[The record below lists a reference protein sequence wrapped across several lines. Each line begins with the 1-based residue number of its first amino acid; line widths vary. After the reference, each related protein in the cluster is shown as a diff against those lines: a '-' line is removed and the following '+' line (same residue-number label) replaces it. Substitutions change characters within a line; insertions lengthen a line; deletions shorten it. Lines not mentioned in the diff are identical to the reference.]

1 MKWLETTEYTGPIS
15 LTVKFY
21 VKENEVSKF
30 REIMKT
36 MVEYSNSDHGALMYK
51 LNDDFKV
58 RIFWEGHKIL
68 RNSPLTSTVH
78 SYKQTKVS
86 KRKISQ
92 NFVTFSEYMNF
103 KDSTV
108 FWLTEE
114 WKTVSDLK
122 NHATDEN
129 HGKVSKMLGETLRA
143 PPHVGLYKNNS

>member
-1 MKWLETTEYTGPIS
+1 MENIQLGPEFIKWLETTDYTGPIS

-51 LNDDFKV
+51 LNDDFK
-58 RIFWEGHKIL
+58 
-68 RNSPLTSTVH
+68 
-78 SYKQTKVS
+78 
-86 KRKISQ
+86 
-92 NFVTFSEYMNF
+92 
-103 KDSTV
+103 DSTV

-114 WKTVSDLK
+114 WKSVSDLK

-129 HGKVSKMLGETLRA
+129 HGKVAKTLGETLRA
-143 PPHVGLYKNNS
+143 PPHVGLYKNNN

>member
-1 MKWLETTEYTGPIS
+1 MENIQLGPEFMKWLETTDYTGPIS

-36 MVEYSNSDHGALMYK
+36 MVEYSNSDHSALMYK
-51 LNDDFKV
+51 LNDD
-58 RIFWEGHKIL
+58 
-68 RNSPLTSTVH
+68 
-78 SYKQTKVS
+78 
-86 KRKISQ
+86 
-92 NFVTFSEYMNF
+92 F

-114 WKTVSDLK
+114 WKSVSDLK

-129 HGKVSKMLGETLRA
+129 HGKVGKMLGETLRA
-143 PPHVGLYKNNS
+143 PTHVGLYKNNK

>member
-1 MKWLETTEYTGPIS
+1 MENIELGPEFMKWLETADYTGPIS

-21 VKENEVSKF
+21 VKESEVSKF

-51 LNDDFKV
+51 LNED
-58 RIFWEGHKIL
+58 
-68 RNSPLTSTVH
+68 
-78 SYKQTKVS
+78 
-86 KRKISQ
+86 
-92 NFVTFSEYMNF
+92 F

-114 WKTVSDLK
+114 WKSVADLK

-129 HGKVSKMLGETLRA
+129 HGKVGKMLGETLRA
-143 PPHVGLYKNNS
+143 PPHVGLYKHMEL